1 MIVKTSQRY
10 FRLAISSWEQLLY
23 GICPPTLE
31 CGLGLTID
39 RRSSPGRKHD
49 GLTTEHCRSLEI
61 NLSIQNRI
69 PYPDPNLD

>member
-1 MIVKTSQRY
+1 VIVKTSQRY

-49 GLTTEHCRSLEI
+49 GLTTEHCR
-61 NLSIQNRI
+61 
-69 PYPDPNLD
+69 